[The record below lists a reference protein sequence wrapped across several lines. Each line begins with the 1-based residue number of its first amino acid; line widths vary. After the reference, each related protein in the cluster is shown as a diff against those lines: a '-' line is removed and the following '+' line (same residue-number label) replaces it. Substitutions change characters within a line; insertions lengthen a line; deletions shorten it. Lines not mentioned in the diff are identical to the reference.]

1 MYIYMYICIYVNI
14 HTFLVSILCGMIGF
28 ETTGWLCPYFKA
40 DQIDPERSK
49 MGNEGLKHDK
59 ILVGGLG

>member
-1 MYIYMYICIYVNI
+1 
-14 HTFLVSILCGMIGF
+14 MIGF

-59 ILVGGLG
+59 ILVGGFG